1 MTGKAQ
7 RTKMSFRNAFATFTN
22 KIITIV
28 LNFLSRTLFIRVLGT
43 QYLGLSGLFGNI
55 FSVISL
61 CELGFGV
68 AFTQS
73 LYKPIAENDEIEV
86 SRIINYYTKIYTR
99 IAVVCAV
106 LCALCVPFLDVF
118 VKSDTKID
126 GILGIYILFSLH
138 TVVSFLLTPKMTLL
152 ICDQHMYLVSV
163 LRSAF
168 CVIIFVLQCIVLIYT
183 QNYTLYLC
191 VRILLLCVQGCIVNV
206 VADKKYTFLKKGVFP
221 AYEYKKRLFKNVKAL
236 MFHKIGGIL
245 SHSTDSLLISYI
257 LGLECMGMYSNYALV
272 INSVV
277 SVIDIAIGALSA
289 SVGNLGASESRSRNI
304 EVLRQTDFLNFTILT
319 VCSCVLCGALNP
331 VMALWIGK
339 ELVFG
344 DIAVMII
351 ISSFYFSC
359 IRDPVQIFLQGY
371 GFFDKYKY
379 MPLGRAA
386 VNLVLS
392 VIFIKKMGI
401 AGVFLGTSL
410 SIALVPLWCEIKVLF
425 KYGFKTSAKSFY
437 KDSFFHIVTSFVL
450 CGVSFYACK
459 NFPETVLGI
468 VQRCALSAFLSG
480 AGIYIL
486 YGKTQIFADTVQML
500 KNIRRKI

>member
-61 CELGFGV
+61 CELGFGM

-73 LYKPIAENDEIEV
+73 LYKPIAENDELCV

-99 IAVVCAV
+99 IALASAVV
-106 LCALCVPFLDVF
+106 CALCVPFLDVF
-118 VKSDTKID
+118 VKNDTNIE
-126 GILGIYILFSLH
+126 GIFGIYILFSLH
-138 TVVSFLLTPKMTLL
+138 TFVSYLLTPKMTLL
-152 ICDQHMYLVSV
+152 ICDQHMYLVSI
-163 LRSAF
+163 LRSVF
-168 CVIIFVLQCIVLIYT
+168 CVIIFVFQCIVLIYT

-206 VADKKYTFLKKGVFP
+206 VADKKYTFLKKGIFP
-221 AYEYKKRLFKNVKAL
+221 DKEYKKSLFKNVKAL
-236 MFHKIGGIL
+236 MFHKIGNIL

-289 SVGNLGASESRSRNI
+289 SVGNLGASESKDRNI

-319 VCSCVLCGALNP
+319 VCSGVLCATLNP
-331 VMALWIGK
+331 VMKMWIGK
-339 ELVFG
+339 DLVFS

-379 MPLGRAA
+379 MPLARAA

-392 VIFIKKMGI
+392 VIFIKEMGI
-401 AGVFLGTSL
+401 AGVFLGTTL
-410 SIALVPLWCEIKVLF
+410 SIVLVPLWCEIRVLF
-425 KYGFKTSAKSFY
+425 KYGFKAGAKGFY
-437 KDSFFHIVTSFVL
+437 KDSFCHIISSFAL
-450 CGVSFYACK
+450 CGVCFYVCK
-459 NFPETVLGI
+459 IFPESIVGI
-468 VQRCALSAFLSG
+468 VQRCIVSAFISG
-480 AGIYIL
+480 SGIYIL
-486 YGKTQIFADTVQML
+486 FGKSKIFADTLEMI
-500 KNIRRKI
+500 KSIRRKI